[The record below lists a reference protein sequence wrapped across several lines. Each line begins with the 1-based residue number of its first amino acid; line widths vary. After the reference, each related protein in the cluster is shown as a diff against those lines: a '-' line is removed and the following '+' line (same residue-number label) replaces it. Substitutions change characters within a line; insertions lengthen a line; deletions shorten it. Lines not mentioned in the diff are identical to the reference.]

1 MEYPASAA
9 IRHFSGHTG
18 ISFHNWSSACL
29 YSTFS
34 LFPGKQSGGWQQ
46 QGVSLENNKHQN
58 NKSPDLVVLPQK
70 LFLHK
75 NWIVSERLRFLLIS
89 LLKVATLDFCHSLSI
104 LFSAVS
110 LLWLCI
116 CKYRDT
122 QTYSC
127 SSRSR
132 LLSALPCLTHFGC
145 LWNTGRAFPA
155 CKGKTPLC
163 GFCCQGKDQAIDSKS
178 TTSASQ
184 FSFINIITEIRTKT
198 HLIQTDLKAGWWHI
212 AESCQHKT
220 PRRRKAFI
228 SNRFSR
234 SRQFIYWPDL
244 RNI

>member
-1 MEYPASAA
+1 MVVGSSRGFPWKTTS
-9 IRHFSGHTG
+9 IRTTKAQILLF
-18 ISFHNWSSACL
+18 CL
-29 YSTFS
+29 RSCFCIKIE
-34 LFPGKQSGGWQQ
+34 L
-46 QGVSLENNKHQN
+46 
-58 NKSPDLVVLPQK
+58 
-70 LFLHK
+70 
-75 NWIVSERLRFLLIS
+75 SERLRFLLIS
-89 LLKVATLDFCHSLSI
+89 LLKLATLDFCHSLSI

-198 HLIQTDLKAGWWHI
+198 HLIQTDLKAGW
-212 AESCQHKT
+212 
-220 PRRRKAFI
+220 
-228 SNRFSR
+228 
-234 SRQFIYWPDL
+234 
-244 RNI
+244 